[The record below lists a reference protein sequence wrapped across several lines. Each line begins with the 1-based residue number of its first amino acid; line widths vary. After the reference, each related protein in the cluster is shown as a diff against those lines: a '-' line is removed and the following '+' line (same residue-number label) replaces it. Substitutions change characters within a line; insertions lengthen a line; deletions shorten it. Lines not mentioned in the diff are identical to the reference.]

1 MLEIAF
7 GTYCITAVG
16 MATRLLPAPS
26 DVKVL
31 FLFVAT
37 QCIPTCAGGGIFF
50 LSLRGQ
56 LIRAGTAINQET
68 LTYKP
73 QND

>member
-7 GTYCITAVG
+7 GTYCITAVR

-31 FLFVAT
+31 FLFVAR
-37 QCIPTCAGGGIFF
+37 QCIPVHAVGFF
-50 LSLRGQ
+50 SIITWTIDQSGNC
-56 LIRAGTAINQET
+56 NQSRDAHIQAA
-68 LTYKP
+68 K
-73 QND
+73 